1 MVDKIWLLT
10 VNEVWDGDPSY
21 IVDAF
26 RDFEKANT
34 AFQALVSKTRTA
46 YEEAFGED
54 AKFDANMCSK
64 KLTYECW
71 KEDDYCTYNAIIAL
85 ELLTVK

>member
-10 VNEVWDGDPSY
+10 VNEVWNEEPSQ

-26 RDFEKANT
+26 RDLDKANT

-46 YEEAFGED
+46 YKEAFGED
-54 AKFDANMCSK
+54 AKFDANMCDK

-71 KEDDYCTYNAIIAL
+71 KEDDYYAYNTVITL
-85 ELLTVK
+85 ELITVK